1 MITMKDIA
9 KEVGTSQATVSRVLN
24 GNMAVSP
31 EVRNAV
37 MECVKKHNFQPN
49 LLAKSLSANKSL
61 LIGVIVPDISNPF
74 FADLVLAIETEAMK
88 YGYSAI
94 LCNTNGDLQKEKY
107 YISIMTRYKA
117 DGIIMIPRNI
127 EDAFFLR
134 LKDSAI
140 PLVISTLLIDG
151 FNSVAVS
158 HYNAGFNV
166 ALHLSEN
173 GYRKFVF
180 VGNKDDEKDY
190 GFIAGIKDM
199 GYDIETD
206 YMYIDISARGTM
218 NDKLQPL
225 LTNKSMRENC
235 GIFVLN
241 DVGALIVLNALKEN
255 GVKIPDEMGLIGF
268 DNTFIGKQVT
278 PSISSV
284 AQPVDEIGKLSV
296 ELLIEQMTKSNKTPK
311 KVQLESSIVARAATQ
326 K

>member
-24 GNMAVSP
+24 GNMSVSP

-49 LLAKSLSANKSL
+49 FLAQSLSANKSL
-61 LIGVIVPDISNPF
+61 LIGIIVPDISNPF

-94 LCNTNGDLQKEKY
+94 LCNTNGDLKKEKY
-107 YISIMTRYKA
+107 YISIMNRYKA
-117 DGIIMIPRNI
+117 DGIIMVPRNI
-127 EDAFFLR
+127 EDTFFLR
-134 LKDSAI
+134 LKDNGI

-151 FNSVAVS
+151 FNCVAVS
-158 HYNAGFNV
+158 HYDAGFNV
-166 ALHLSEN
+166 ACHLSEN
-173 GYRKFVF
+173 GFKKFVF
-180 VGNKDDEKDY
+180 AGNKGDEKES

-199 GYDIETD
+199 GHDIETD

-225 LTNKSMRENC
+225 LTNNIMRENC
-235 GIFVLN
+235 GIFALN
-241 DVGALIVLNALKEN
+241 DVVALIVLDTLKAN
-255 GVKIPDEMGLIGF
+255 GVKIPDEIGLIGF

-296 ELLIEQMTKSNKTPK
+296 ELLIEQMTENIKTPK
-311 KVQLESSIVARAATQ
+311 KVQLESTVIARAAT
-326 K
+326 KK